1 MTRPILLNSCARAAT
16 AAETRFR
23 IDYPLVPAR
32 AVRVIGLD
40 PAAGEVV
47 RVAARERWHHTRL
60 YSVVAAADGGAET
73 GLDLADVTDG
83 TARSLAGELDGVDA
97 VVMVASSGAGAE
109 AAATIGAA
117 CALRGIMTA
126 GLLLSGGAN
135 SHSPLTALRPYARML
150 LVPADVDDLIELLRA
165 IRA

>member
-1 MTRPILLNSCARAAT
+1 MTRPILVNSCARAAT

-23 IDYPLVPAR
+23 LDYPLVPAR

-40 PAAGEVV
+40 PATGEAV
-47 RVAARERWHHTRL
+47 RVAAREQWHHTRF
-60 YSVVAAADGGAET
+60 YSVVAATDGGAET
-73 GLDLADVTDG
+73 GLDLADVPDG
-83 TARSLAGELDGVDA
+83 AARSLAGELDGVDA

-126 GLLLSGGAN
+126 GLLLSGGD
-135 SHSPLTALRPYARML
+135 SHSPLTLLRRYARML